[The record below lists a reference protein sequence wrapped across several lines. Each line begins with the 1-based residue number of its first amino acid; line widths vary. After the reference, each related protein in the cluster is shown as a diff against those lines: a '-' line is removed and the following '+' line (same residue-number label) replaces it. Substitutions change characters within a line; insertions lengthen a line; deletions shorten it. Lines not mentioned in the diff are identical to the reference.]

1 MADPQP
7 DNCLSIEENES
18 TCKENSRIAEAA
30 ANTLC
35 KLNSIIKQMKN
46 WQDDRVKLKSNIWQ
60 LKLALRAAGK
70 ETDDVLHADPLIEHQ
85 RATIKRLKGVNQ
97 ALKKEIADFR
107 SSSIEGEHVVPEIAR
122 KSDDNLRGVK
132 QQFDAERM
140 NEEIVYLRTRLK
152 ELENGQEDSSDLEHF
167 KCRLKHFMMV
177 DHTVE
182 IIFID
187 IVNRVAETIANL
199 YEELANVS
207 EHLQVSRLKN
217 DNLRIEVDRL
227 RAMLRSKCDDSLLDY
242 QKRIVELDNLANHL
256 KMELR
261 VCKANSDSKSWN
273 MTNTDQCNLKNAER
287 LADELKKKLRNDYEA
302 FLAAGDPSCLEYIK
316 KIVELRVNLKH
327 LHVELK
333 RPPRYSD
340 EVMEYNRYLQQVSTL
355 DVNLKHICIEI
366 DKFKIDHATKNC
378 KLGEIE
384 GLEYLKKVEEL
395 QVIIQK
401 ARMTINGLTRGS
413 NEGEDVEK
421 LEDLVDRM
429 CHGIKQLEV
438 IVTSHDSS
446 SLFKRVEQLEESIV
460 RLKVELNE
468 KDERTDL
475 IKQKLSDTEASLEKR
490 TGELKDTQRMVS
502 SLTEENKILKAKAK
516 KMENKVSMLQRERE
530 NDKSEMTQ
538 LQQSTNQVNVMKTK
552 LQSLQTDKEGLF
564 KELGRLRN
572 SLQKKNDEIKLIV
585 SEKDAMEKALK
596 AINVEKNQAVSKD
609 KTKLNK
615 KVDIAKAD
623 HKTEKKP
630 DNNVQLKQ
638 LQEELDTS
646 MDNLNN
652 ARLEVISLKDD
663 KMRLEESIRCLESIE
678 KMREH
683 QLETEKTLAREKAKE
698 QAKLIA
704 DYNEL
709 AEERLKLRNER
720 NHLMMKMDT
729 LRIEKE
735 LLEKSMRN
743 LNTKY
748 SEVENELGEY
758 KYQCNELREE
768 IRNFKIST
776 DDLASKLGDAQAE
789 LNGAGD
795 KIKQLECENSRN
807 CNSLLQLTL
816 KNTDFKSRMQVLLAE
831 KDDLTT
837 RINELDA
844 ENARLKDQLN
854 KVKTENEYSSVEL
867 NKLRTERD
875 KAGSENA
882 SLRNTLD
889 ETKNS
894 NETLRRTVEDL
905 KMKLSNVYSEHRV
918 LENQLKILE
927 LMNATLKKEKDTLYR
942 EYLDRVRSEY
952 SQAEK
957 EDKGSMKRREQ
968 ECVPE
973 KGDNQERK
981 DSAKP
986 GKRANETT
994 NTKKDELKKLIVENK
1009 ALKFEL
1015 SNLKSENYEVK
1026 MKLNRTRE
1034 EFQRQQVGLL
1044 QSKTNETA
1052 LRPIMNL
1059 YYKEISSYSS
1069 HFSDDPMGIV
1079 TCIDQASVCYGG
1091 ELTDQQSGME
1101 IERLLELANKM
1112 KIENVALKMEL
1123 YNLRCNFVAN
1133 FSEDERRYREL
1144 QDALEEIRAL
1154 KTELTKLR
1162 DEKESLQ
1169 IRLEA
1174 SETKLHRLES
1184 EKVALKDEL
1193 YALRNM
1199 NADLKRKA
1207 NELQNNYQKLRERN
1221 RNFEGCIMGAL
1232 KKIKKYTLSMADI
1245 TDDDLKAVLT
1255 MLITNEEFLQS
1266 IDEVEVSCDESRYA
1280 DAATV

>member
-1 MADPQP
+1 MADAQT
-7 DNCLSIEENES
+7 DNCLSIDENEG
-18 TCKENSRIAEAA
+18 TCKENSRIAEVA

-60 LKLALRAAGK
+60 LRLALRVAGR

-85 RATIKRLKGVNQ
+85 RATIKRLKGVNE
-97 ALKKEIADFR
+97 ALKKEIAE
-107 SSSIEGEHVVPEIAR
+107 SKISSIECDHVASE
-122 KSDDNLRGVK
+122 DHRGIE

-140 NEEIVYLRTRLK
+140 NEEIVYLRARL
-152 ELENGQEDSSDLEHF
+152 EEIEDGQEDTTDLEHF
-167 KCRLKHFMMV
+167 KCMLKHFMTV

-187 IVNRVAETIANL
+187 IVNRVAETIAHL

-207 EHLQVSRLKN
+207 EHLQVSRLRN

-227 RAMLRSKCDDSLLDY
+227 RAMLRSRCDDSLLDY
-242 QKRIVELDNLANHL
+242 QKRIVELDNLASHL

-261 VCKANSDSKSWN
+261 VCKANMDSNSWN
-273 MTNTDQCNLKNAER
+273 MTNTDQCNLRNAER

-302 FLAAGDPSCLEYIK
+302 LLAAGDPSCLRYIK
-316 KIVELRVNLKH
+316 KIVELKVNLKH

-333 RPPRYSD
+333 RLPRYSD
-340 EVMEYNRYLQQVSTL
+340 EGIEYNRYWQQVSTL
-355 DVNLKHICIEI
+355 DVNLKHICTEI
-366 DKFKIDHATKNC
+366 DRFKTDHATKNS
-378 KLGEIE
+378 KLGETE

-395 QVIIQK
+395 RAMVQK

-413 NEGEDVEK
+413 NEGKDVEK
-421 LEDLVDRM
+421 LGDLVDRM

-446 SLFKRVEQLEESIV
+446 SVFKRVEQLEESIV

-468 KDERTDL
+468 KGERADL

-490 TGELKDTQRMVS
+490 TGELKNTQRTVS
-502 SLTEENKILKAKAK
+502 ILTEENKILKAKAK
-516 KMENKVSMLQRERE
+516 TTESKVLKLQRERE
-530 NDKSEMTQ
+530 NDKCEMAR
-538 LQQSTNQVNVMKTK
+538 LQQSTNQMNVMRTK
-552 LQSLQTDKEGLF
+552 LQNLRTDKEGLF
-564 KELGRLRN
+564 KELGRLRD

-596 AINVEKNQAVSKD
+596 TADVEKNRAASND
-609 KTKLNK
+609 KTKLNQ
-615 KVDIAKAD
+615 KVDVEKAD
-623 HKTEKKP
+623 HKTENSP
-630 DNNVQLKQ
+630 ENNVQLKQ
-638 LQEELDTS
+638 LQDELETS
-646 MDNLNN
+646 TGNLNN
-652 ARLEVISLKDD
+652 ARLEIIGLKDD
-663 KMRLEESIRCLESIE
+663 KMRLEESIRCLESME

-683 QLETEKTLAREKAKE
+683 QLDAEKTAAREKAKE
-698 QAKLIA
+698 QAKLMS

-709 AEERLKLRNER
+709 AEERIQLKNDRNQLTMEI
-720 NHLMMKMDT
+720 DT

-735 LLEKSMRN
+735 LLERSLKN
-743 LNTKY
+743 LNAKY
-748 SEVENELGEY
+748 SEVESELGES
-758 KYQCNELREE
+758 KYQCNVLREE

-776 DDLASKLGDAQAE
+776 DDLASRLGDAQAE

-795 KIKQLECENSRN
+795 KIKRLESENSRN
-807 CNSLLQLTL
+807 CNSLLELTL
-816 KNTDFKSRMQVLLAE
+816 KNTDFESRMQVLMAE

-844 ENARLKDQLN
+844 ENRRLKDQLN
-854 KVKTENEYSSVEL
+854 KVETENEYYSVEL
-867 NKLRTERD
+867 NKSRTERD

-905 KMKLSNVYSEHRV
+905 KVKLSNVYSERRV

-927 LMNATLKKEKDTLYR
+927 LMNATLKKEKDTLYQ
-942 EYLDRVRSEY
+942 EYVDRLRPEY
-952 SQAEK
+952 SKAER
-957 EDKGSMKRREQ
+957 DDNGSMKRREQ

-973 KGDNQERK
+973 KGDNRDGK
-981 DSAKP
+981 DGARP
-986 GKRANETT
+986 RKRASEMT
-994 NTKKDELKKLIVENK
+994 NAKKSELTKLMAENK

-1026 MKLNRTRE
+1026 MKLNRARE

-1044 QSKTNETA
+1044 QSKRNETE

-1059 YYKEISSYSS
+1059 YYKEINSYSS
-1069 HFSDDPMGIV
+1069 HFFDDPMGIV

-1091 ELTDQQSGME
+1091 EITNQQSGMDVA
-1101 IERLLELANKM
+1101 RLLELANKM

-1123 YNLRCNFVAN
+1123 HNLRCNFVAN
-1133 FSEDERRYREL
+1133 FSEDEKRYREL
-1144 QDALEEIRAL
+1144 QDALGEIRAL

-1162 DEKESLQ
+1162 VEKESLQ
-1169 IRLEA
+1169 ILLEA
-1174 SETKLHRLES
+1174 SETKLRRLES

-1207 NELQNNYQKLRERN
+1207 NELQNNYQKLRERS

-1232 KKIKKYTLSMADI
+1232 KKIKKYTMSMADI
-1245 TDDDLKAVLT
+1245 TDDDLKDLLT
-1255 MLITNEEFLQS
+1255 MLISNEQFLQS
-1266 IDEVEVSCDESRYA
+1266 IDEVKVICEDSRYA